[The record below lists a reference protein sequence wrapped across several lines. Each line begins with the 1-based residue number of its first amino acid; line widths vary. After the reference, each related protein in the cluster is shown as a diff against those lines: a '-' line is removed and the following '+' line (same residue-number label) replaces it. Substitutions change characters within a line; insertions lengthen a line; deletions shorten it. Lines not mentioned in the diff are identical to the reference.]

1 MKDTETKETEVK
13 PKELVIIKGEMLSKN
28 EGCGIY
34 IFEI

>member
-13 PKELVIIKGEMLSKN
+13 PKELIIIKEEMLSKN

-34 IFEI
+34 IFSV